1 MAGRKSRSDGRQTR
15 ASSAKGSRS
24 RKTHVPPIIDLE
36 ATIVEDKDA
45 AATDSREDAT
55 AAASGPERAPGGGEG
70 ARPWQDGQPASW
82 MEEMKTFFLGGVH
95 VGRWR
100 IPAAGSLIVLAIFAG
115 GLVGGRLLAPDVPTG
130 DVAGRDAER
139 FSALEAMLKDA
150 AKANADLAS
159 RFGDLNAKLDA
170 ATANARDARSAADAA
185 LSEVR
190 ALDASLQ
197 DLAAATPDGGAG
209 AVQAALQEQI
219 AALAE
224 RVEQIASNMT
234 GGDGSGASEELDK
247 RIAAL
252 ATALEELQGSVE
264 ELASREA
271 VQPAGGDTI
280 AQSVIDAA
288 KAQIA
293 ETMEEA
299 LVRVDA
305 RLAALENGLDA
316 PPREG
321 PEAATAAA
329 ADLNRAIDA
338 GSPYQRELAAFAA
351 AMPGDPAVSAIAPYA
366 TTGVATRADLM
377 TRFDAVAAELSARE
391 PADGG
396 AEGSDEGVIDDVWS
410 RVTRLVEVQKSSE
423 PGSRVLV
430 DAVEKAGEHM
440 ADGDLEGA
448 ADALAAGGEG
458 LTEAATGWI
467 DAARARALVDAQ
479 MDGLLRRA
487 VLKTSATDDP
497 SGS

>member
-15 ASSAKGSRS
+15 ASGAKGSRS

-45 AATDSREDAT
+45 AKTEAREDAT
-55 AAASGPERAPGGGEG
+55 ASASGPERAPGGGEE
-70 ARPWQDGQPASW
+70 ASSWQGDQPASW

-95 VGRWR
+95 IGRWR

-115 GLVGGRLLAPDVPTG
+115 GLVGGRLLAPEAPSG
-130 DVAGRDAER
+130 DAAGER
-139 FSALEAMLKDA
+139 FTALEAMLQDA
-150 AKANADLAS
+150 AQANADLAS

-197 DLAAATPDGGAG
+197 DLAAASPDGGDGTA
-209 AVQAALQEQI
+209 QAALQEQI
-219 AALAE
+219 SALAE
-224 RVEQIASNMT
+224 RLEQIASNMT
-234 GGDGSGASEELDK
+234 TGEGTGTSDALDA

-252 ATALEELQGSVE
+252 ASALEELQVSVE

-299 LVRVDA
+299 LVQVDA

-366 TTGVATRADLM
+366 ASGVATRADLLA
-377 TRFDAVAAELSARE
+377 RFEAVATELSARG
-391 PADGG
+391 PADGEVDKG
-396 AEGSDEGVIDDVWS
+396 DDGVIDDVWS
-410 RVTRLVEVQKSSE
+410 RVTRLVEVQKSTE

-430 DAVEKAGEHM
+430 GAIEKASEHM

-479 MDGLLRRA
+479 VDGLLRRA
-487 VLKTSATDDP
+487 VLKSSATDDP

>member
-15 ASSAKGSRS
+15 ASSTKGSRG

-45 AATDSREDAT
+45 AETEPREDAS
-55 AAASGPERAPGGGEG
+55 ASASGPERAPGGGEG
-70 ARPWQDGQPASW
+70 ATSWQDDQPASW

-95 VGRWR
+95 IGRWR

-115 GLVGGRLLAPDVPTG
+115 GLVGGRLSAPEVPTG
-130 DVAGRDAER
+130 DAAGER
-139 FSALEAMLKDA
+139 FTALEAMLKDA
-150 AKANADLAS
+150 AEANADLAS

-197 DLAAATPDGGAG
+197 DLAAASPDGGDN

-219 AALAE
+219 AALSE
-224 RVEQIASNMT
+224 RLEQIASNVTAGEGT
-234 GGDGSGASEELDK
+234 GTPDELDN

-252 ATALEELQGSVE
+252 ASALEELQGSVE
-264 ELASREA
+264 ELAARA
-271 VQPAGGDTI
+271 PVQPGDGDTI

-293 ETMEEA
+293 ESMEEA

-377 TRFDAVAAELSARE
+377 TRFETVAAELSARA
-391 PADGG
+391 PADSG
-396 AEGSDEGVIDDVWS
+396 ADKGEEGVIDDVWS
-410 RVTRLVEVQKSSE
+410 RVTRLVEVQKSTE

-430 DAVEKAGEHM
+430 GAVEKAGERI
-440 ADGDLEGA
+440 AEGDLDGA

-458 LTEAATGWI
+458 LTDAATDWI
-467 DAARARALVDAQ
+467 DATRARSLVDAQ

-487 VLKTSATDDP
+487 VLKSSVTDDP

>member
-15 ASSAKGSRS
+15 ASSANGSRS

-45 AATDSREDAT
+45 AATESREDAT
-55 AAASGPERAPGGGEG
+55 AAASGPERAPGGGER
-70 ARPWQDGQPASW
+70 ATSWQDEQPASW

-139 FSALEAMLKDA
+139 FTALEAMLEDA

-197 DLAAATPDGGAG
+197 DLASAPDGRAG

-234 GGDGSGASEELDK
+234 ARDGTGTTDELDT

-264 ELASREA
+264 ELAEREA
-271 VQPAGGDTI
+271 VQPAGGDII

-321 PEAATAAA
+321 PEAATKAA

-338 GSPYQRELAAFAA
+338 GSPFQRELATFAA

-377 TRFDAVAAELSARE
+377 ARFDAVAAELSARE

-396 AEGSDEGVIDDVWS
+396 ADGSDEGVIDDVWS
-410 RVTRLVEVQKSSE
+410 RVTRLVEVQKSTE

-430 DAVEKAGEHM
+430 DAVKKAGERM

-458 LTEAATGWI
+458 LTGTATGWI

-487 VLKTSATDDP
+487 VLKSSATDDA